1 VLACVYAGTA
11 IVLVVTEAAARAS
24 DHAFPFFTREPADAL
39 DAPAYVGF
47 LSNVT
52 ALVSA
57 AGVAACLLCWIV
69 LAEWRSSPW
78 LWGGLLL
85 GALLVNDMF
94 LVDDHYL
101 TKIGIPEPVT
111 SATLGLAS
119 IAFVVVFWSFVR
131 RYGVWLAAV
140 ALGGFFF
147 AEFLDRVS
155 QNLDSIEDISRFL
168 SDVGWALLFI
178 RAALVELGSRTTSRE
193 QTA

>member
-11 IVLVVTEAAARAS
+11 VVLVFTEVVARAS
-24 DHAFPFFTREPADAL
+24 DHEFPFFTREPADAL

-69 LAEWRSSPW
+69 LAEGRSSPW

-85 GALLVNDMF
+85 SALLVNDMF

-140 ALGGFFF
+140 ALAGFFF

-155 QNLDSIEDISRFL
+155 QNLDSIEDISRFI
-168 SDVGWALLFI
+168 SDVSWALLFI
-178 RAALVELGSRTTSRE
+178 RAALVELGSRTTTRE

>member
-11 IVLVVTEAAARAS
+11 VVLAVTEAGARRS
-24 DHAFPFFTREPADAL
+24 GHEFPFFTREPADAL

-52 ALVSA
+52 ALVAA

-69 LAEWRSSPW
+69 LAEGRSSPW

-85 GALLVNDMF
+85 GALLVNDIF

-119 IAFVVVFWSFVR
+119 IAFVVVFRDFVR
-131 RYGVWLAAV
+131 RHGMWLAAL
-140 ALGGFFF
+140 ALAGFFF

-155 QNLDSIEDISRFL
+155 QNLDSVEDVSRFL
-168 SDVGWALLFI
+168 SDVSWSLLFI
-178 RAALVELGSRTTSRE
+178 RAATVELGSRMTTRGR
-193 QTA
+193 TA

>member
-1 VLACVYAGTA
+1 
-11 IVLVVTEAAARAS
+11 
-24 DHAFPFFTREPADAL
+24 
-39 DAPAYVGF
+39 
-47 LSNVT
+47 
-52 ALVSA
+52 
-57 AGVAACLLCWIV
+57 
-69 LAEWRSSPW
+69 
-78 LWGGLLL
+78 
-85 GALLVNDMF
+85 MF